1 MALTQ
6 VSSEGI
12 KDAQVKTADIL
23 DANITTAKVAD
34 NAITGAKV
42 ADNLD
47 IPDNNKIRFGTG
59 NDLEIYHDGS
69 DSRIHNTGTGNIII
83 KGDDVHIQGDNGEN
97 MANFNEDAGVQI
109 RYDGTTKF
117 ETTSTGVKINNRF
130 EMVNGSIADNLAG
143 GNNFGLSFNG
153 DGLRPTDG
161 SHTESNNSHDL
172 GNSSKRWRNLWI
184 GNDIDVLD
192 NGKILLGDDD
202 DLQIYHDGSDSYIDD
217 AGTGDLCIRGSTIYL
232 QKYTGENCAKFV
244 ADGAVELYHNN
255 SKKFETNANGCLL
268 RDDVKLT
275 FGDDTDFQLYH
286 LNGGYAYLRDFS
298 GIFYLQT
305 NNFTVTNNAGDETIL
320 QGLNNGAVSL
330 YYDNS
335 KKLETQSTGAKV
347 TGDLRFAD
355 NGTAIFGDGDDAQI
369 KFNGNDAKFTSA
381 GKIQLYPDGDLEILD
396 NASGEARAKFKD
408 NGAVELY
415 YDNEQVFQTLP
426 EGIKVTGGAENEE
439 AVVQVAYSTVPTQLS
454 SSYDGTWGESF
465 FSINKWRNSD
475 GSASW
480 SASNNTSY
488 ASAAIGLNA
497 GTSNS
502 NIQMYTAASPN
513 TNPTSKF
520 EVWSTGDVNV
530 VDGNLRV
537 ASGHGIN
544 FSATG
549 DAGNS
554 GTTSNELF
562 ADYEEGTF
570 TPRMGGASNAS
581 TVYANGSG
589 SYTRI
594 GRQVTIVCRWD
605 GMHESTMSGQIII
618 FNLPFGVSDYGSNYA
633 TSQNWL
639 GHSVN
644 WVGNDNAQCGFMTDS
659 TNNRWTGYQSKDN
672 QAWIDW
678 DSSNFT
684 SNGVY
689 FNFQGTYWT

>member
-192 NGKILLGDDD
+192 NGKILLGDSD

-320 QGLNNGAVSL
+320 QGLNNGTVSL

-335 KKLETQSTGAKV
+335 KKLDTQSYGMQLHDATAPEIRFLRTGNSGYAKIY
-347 TGDLRFAD
+347 AD
-355 NGTAIFGDGDDAQI
+355 SANRLYLSSDH
-369 KFNGNDAKFTSA
+369 TSA
-381 GKIQLYPDGDLEILD
+381 GADSKVAIVVDGTE
-396 NASGEARAKFKD
+396 RAYWDSEYYVK
-408 NGAVELY
+408 NGSI
-415 YDNEQVFQTLP
+415 VFQTADKGVCL
-426 EGIKVTGGAENEE
+426 G
-439 AVVQVAYSTVPTQLS
+439 STT
-454 SSYDGTWGESF
+454 
-465 FSINKWRNSD
+465 
-475 GSASW
+475 
-480 SASNNTSY
+480 
-488 ASAAIGLNA
+488 LNA
-497 GTSNS
+497 
-502 NIQMYTAASPN
+502 AN
-513 TNPTSKF
+513 TLK
-520 EVWSTGDVNV
+520 
-530 VDGNLRV
+530 
-537 ASGHGIN
+537 
-544 FSATG
+544 
-549 DAGNS
+549 
-554 GTTSNELF
+554 
-562 ADYEEGTF
+562 DYEEGTW
-570 TPRMGGASNAS
+570 TPKL
-581 TVYANGSG
+581 YANGVDTGVTYQANHGVYTKIGNLVHLRGVLNLTDKGNGSSG
-589 SYTRI
+589 HAIAI
-594 GRQVTIVCRWD
+594 GNFPFTVANMVNSTSND
-605 GMHESTMSGQIII
+605 GTGWLTYWYDFQDQFSWLSFWVQESTTYAY
-618 FNLPFGVSDYGSNYA
+618 LKGVSGTSTDSN
-633 TSQNWL
+633 S
-639 GHSVN
+639 SVN
-644 WVGNDNAQCGFMTDS
+644 VGNI
-659 TNNRWTGYQSKDN
+659 K
-672 QAWIDW
+672 
-678 DSSNFT
+678 DSSEFRFAFT
-684 SNGVY
+684 YHVA
-689 FNFQGTYWT
+689 